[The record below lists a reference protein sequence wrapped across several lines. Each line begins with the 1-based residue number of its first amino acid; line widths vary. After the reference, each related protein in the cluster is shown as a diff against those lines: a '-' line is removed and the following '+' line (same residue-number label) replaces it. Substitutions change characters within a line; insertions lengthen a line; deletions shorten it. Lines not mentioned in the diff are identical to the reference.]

1 MMRIAGFRIRQGL
14 SEAERDLG
22 VGQVR
27 RPSLVVGPFD
37 VKRLIMTSASAL
49 IVFTTAC
56 GPVDP
61 MESQYFYPESE
72 LLSEVWLRARSSG
85 TGGKAVF
92 QPATGANWR
101 RLLKVDPCG
110 PFYPGMSFAE
120 AEEQFGEPD
129 ERGQNVHG
137 AYIVYRR
144 DGFRFLIGN
153 YTSRTGSIP
162 ILLPEEDASHQRWIL
177 EAHPIESHVT
187 DVFVPEVAEYIDG
200 RREEFT
206 IIGPDHPAVHGRLS
220 GHKVVYLYPT
230 PWAGCRGASPE
241 EDPVVDR

>member
-1 MMRIAGFRIRQGL
+1 MRKPF
-14 SEAERDLG
+14 
-22 VGQVR
+22 
-27 RPSLVVGPFD
+27 LVVGSFD
-37 VKRLIMTSASAL
+37 IECLRVASATALIMFIA
-49 IVFTTAC
+49 AC
-56 GPVDP
+56 GSIDP

-92 QPATGANWR
+92 RPATGASWR

-110 PFYPGMSFAE
+110 HFYPGMTFAE
-120 AEEQFGEPD
+120 AEEKFGEPD

-153 YTSRTGSIP
+153 YTFRTGSIP
-162 ILLPEEDASHQRWIL
+162 FLLPEEDASYEQWIL
-177 EAHPIESHVT
+177 EAHPIKSHVT
-187 DVFVPEVAEYIDG
+187 DVFVPEVAEYVDG
-200 RREEFT
+200 KREEFT
-206 IIGPDHPAVHGRLS
+206 IMGPDHPAVHGRLS

-230 PWAGCRGASPE
+230 PWAGCRGASAG
-241 EDPVVDR
+241 EDPAVDR